1 MKMSGATT
9 SSSVDREAG
18 QYKSVRCEKSELVAK
33 VILTGPGKGN
43 AMGPDFWREMPDLFA
58 ELDQDDEVRAVV
70 ISGDGN
76 NFSYGLDIPAM
87 MSQPGFKVV
96 GPNLAA
102 ERTDFLDMALQMQKA
117 INCVASCRKPVI
129 AAVHGWCI
137 GAGLDLI
144 SACDIRLASSDAK
157 FSLREVK
164 VAIVSDMGSLQR
176 LPYVIGEAHTRD
188 LALSGR
194 DIDATYAEKI
204 GLVIEVL
211 QSPEMLFQGAQQRAQ
226 EIAANPPLVVQG
238 IKRVM
243 NHSRDQL
250 IESGL
255 KFVTLWNSAFLQS
268 NDLAEAMIAFQQKR
282 PPKFKGN

>member
-1 MKMSGATT
+1 MSGATT
-9 SSSVDREAG
+9 SSSVDKEVG
-18 QYKSVRCEKSELVAK
+18 QYKAMRCEKTEHIAK
-33 VILTGPGKGN
+33 VTLIGPGKGN
-43 AMGPDFWREMPDLFA
+43 AMGPDFWSEMPKLFSA
-58 ELDQDDEVRAVV
+58 LDQDDQVRVV
-70 ISGDGN
+70 IVSGEGD
-76 NFSYGLDIPAM
+76 NFSYGLDLPAM
-87 MSQPGFKVV
+87 ISQPGFKVI
-96 GPNLAA
+96 GQNLAA
-102 ERTDFLDMALQMQKA
+102 ERTGLLDMALQMQKA

-194 DIDATYAEKI
+194 DIDAPYAEKI
-204 GLVIEVL
+204 GLVTEVL
-211 QSPEMLFQGAQQRAQ
+211 ASPEALFQSAQKRAE
-226 EIAANPPLVVQG
+226 EIAENPPLVVQG

-243 NHSRDQL
+243 NQSREQQ

-268 NDLAEAMIAFQQKR
+268 NDLAEAIMAFQQKR